1 MSVNVANLSSR
12 MEELKRCMDGGLIGA
27 EEYAHMRK
35 LLCDKFLELP
45 STQPGRSGHAA
56 SCDDVFAEHA
66 LPKSKGGIPKFDRQ
80 TSGFCHED
88 AMQYVDEHQKSTLA
102 RTPRQVLEELQKGNA
117 RFWGGYAVRPEKS
130 AFQRRALIAKQ
141 FPSVA
146 VLSCSDSR
154 VPVEIVFDQGLGDM
168 FVVRNAGNC
177 LGTSAL
183 ASLQFAV
190 DHLKVKVIIVMG
202 HEGCGAV
209 KAAQASAE
217 ALEQHPEELST
228 LLKYLRLGL
237 QPDQLSCVS
246 DARARDRE
254 AGVSNVQFQ
263 VAQLARDKSV
273 LAAVRNKE
281 LMVAGAFYEMSSG
294 IVDFLAEISDETL
307 SETLQQMHRTS
318 AVAQPRDFA
327 AVAEPMSSQS
337 LSMASNMC
345 TNCNGGLVQRFGTVW
360 PVTYA
365 ATGSSTPVR
374 TSSGPLRSIRPVLR
388 TDRSRLGA

>member
-1 MSVNVANLSSR
+1 MLGYSNL
-12 MEELKRCMDGGLIGA
+12 
-27 EEYAHMRK
+27 
-35 LLCDKFLELP
+35 
-45 STQPGRSGHAA
+45 
-56 SCDDVFAEHA
+56 
-66 LPKSKGGIPKFDRQ
+66 
-80 TSGFCHED
+80 GFSHED
-88 AMQYVDEHQKSTLA
+88 AMQYADERQKTNLA

-130 AFQRRALIAKQ
+130 AFERRALIAKQ

-273 LAAVRNKE
+273 MAAVRNKE

-318 AVAQPRDFA
+318 AVAQL
-327 AVAEPMSSQS
+327 AEPMWSQS

-345 TNCNGGLVQRFGTVW
+345 TNCGTFAGHS
-360 PVTYA
+360 A
-365 ATGSSTPVR
+365 ATGFVAPVR

>member
-56 SCDDVFAEHA
+56 SCDDVFTERA
-66 LPKSKGGIPKFDRQ
+66 LPKSRGAKLRSSN
-80 TSGFCHED
+80 SGFSHED

-327 AVAEPMSSQS
+327 AVAEPMWSQS

-345 TNCNGGLVQRFGTVW
+345 TNCGTFAGHS
-360 PVTYA
+360 A
-365 ATGSSTPVR
+365 ATGFVAPVR
-374 TSSGPLRSIRPVLR
+374 TSVGPLRSIRPVLR
-388 TDRSRLGA
+388 TDRGRLGA

>member
-1 MSVNVANLSSR
+1 
-12 MEELKRCMDGGLIGA
+12 
-27 EEYAHMRK
+27 
-35 LLCDKFLELP
+35 
-45 STQPGRSGHAA
+45 
-56 SCDDVFAEHA
+56 
-66 LPKSKGGIPKFDRQ
+66 
-80 TSGFCHED
+80 
-88 AMQYVDEHQKSTLA
+88 MQYVDKHQKSTLA

-273 LAAVRNKE
+273 MAAVRNKE

-318 AVAQPRDFA
+318 AVAQL
-327 AVAEPMSSQS
+327 AEWSQS
-337 LSMASNMC
+337 PRMASDMC
-345 TNCNGGLVQRFGTVW
+345 TNCGTFAGHS
-360 PVTYA
+360 A
-365 ATGSSTPVR
+365 ATGFVPPVR
-374 TSSGPLRSIRPVLR
+374 TSLGPLRSIRPVLR
-388 TDRSRLGA
+388 TDPSRLGA